1 MLPKIVENVSTQSSI
16 ILRLISKYSQQN
28 RREMLFNNFKY
39 IFSYLLRTITDEAHL
54 EKCLHYLQVLYCWI
68 DLDLLLPVCIF
79 LDGI

>member
-39 IFSYLLRTITDEAHL
+39 IFSYLLRTVADESHL
-54 EKCLHYLQVLYCWI
+54 EKCLHYLQVNLLAFSFVRSCTLRDSWI
-68 DLDLLLPVCIF
+68 EN
-79 LDGI
+79 